1 MGACALKFCPGKASS
16 VDPLPTCPVQQLDLA
31 CDRRCRQIAFHTC
44 SCNIWPQVFGSG
56 FASCSAVP
64 CFSGWGREEGET
76 LTLVAAKREERAGNS
91 CHGAGAQCRS
101 QGLLLGVPGLC
112 PLAVLGWGLW
122 LHRRGSRVT
131 RTPPASWPGPQE
143 GQSGG
148 REPRENKP
156 LGSWV
161 GQFRSRLHL

>member
-16 VDPLPTCPVQQLDLA
+16 VDPLLTCPVQQLDLA

-44 SCNIWPQVFGSG
+44 SCNIWPQGFGSG

-64 CFSGWGREEGET
+64 CFSGWGQEEGET
-76 LTLVAAKREERAGNS
+76 LTLVAAKREKRAGNS
-91 CHGAGAQCRS
+91 CHGAGAQCGS
-101 QGLLLGVPGLC
+101 QGLLLGVLGLC
-112 PLAVLGWGLW
+112 PCAVLGWGLW
-122 LHRRGSRVT
+122 LLGRGSRVT

-148 REPRENKP
+148 SESRENKP

-161 GQFRSRLHL
+161 GRFRSRLHL

>member
-1 MGACALKFCPGKASS
+1 MTGA
-16 VDPLPTCPVQQLDLA
+16 VDRSHFTHAAVISGHRCLVLGLPAARQCPVSLDGA
-31 CDRRCRQIAFHTC
+31 
-44 SCNIWPQVFGSG
+44 
-56 FASCSAVP
+56 
-64 CFSGWGREEGET
+64 GRKGKL

-112 PLAVLGWGLW
+112 PLAVLEWGLW

-156 LGSWV
+156 LSSWV